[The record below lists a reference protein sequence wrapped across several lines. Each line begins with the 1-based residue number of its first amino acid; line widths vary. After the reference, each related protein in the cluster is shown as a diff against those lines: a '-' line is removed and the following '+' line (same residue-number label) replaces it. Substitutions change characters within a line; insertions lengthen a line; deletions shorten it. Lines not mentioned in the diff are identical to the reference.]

1 MSTEHGAA
9 TAVHAPGTTAVPT
22 VTDLA
27 VTGMTCAACVSR
39 VEKRLARLEG
49 VTATVNLATNS
60 ARVSHPGS
68 VTVEELVGVVEAAG
82 YGAAVLR
89 DEPEPADGPGADRAE
104 LLRVALVAAG
114 ALPVLALSMVP
125 AWQFAG
131 WQWLCFV
138 LAVPVATWGAWPFH
152 ARMIQGLRHATATM
166 DTLVSLGVTAS
177 LGWSTYALLWGGAGG
192 SDYRMSFSLMPMLHE
207 GTHVYLEGAVSVP
220 LAVLAGR
227 LLEGRARRATG
238 RALTALAGLTV
249 AEATVRDAAGERTVP
264 LQQLRV
270 GQEFMV
276 RPGEPVATDG
286 TVVEGVSAVDLSL
299 ITGESEPVE
308 VGPRAKVVGGAVNAG
323 GLLLVRA
330 TAVGTDTR
338 LARIARMVTDAQT
351 DKARA
356 QRLAD
361 AVAGVFVP
369 AVLTIAVVVL
379 GFWLG
384 AGADAQSAVTA
395 CVAVLVVA
403 CPCALGLATPTALLA
418 ATGRGARMGVLV
430 GGARALESLQKV
442 DTVVLDKTGT
452 LTTGR
457 MTVADVTVRPG
468 GIGEQEVLRL
478 AGAVEHGSE
487 HPLGRA
493 LSARAR
499 ADQDEPLPPVTDFHA
514 TAGSGV
520 SGLVEGHRVSVGTP
534 ERRLTGTL
542 AQAVAA
548 AERAAHTS
556 VQVTVDG
563 TAEAVVEI
571 GDVLRPDAYRAV
583 DHLRRLGVHPV
594 LASGD
599 RPGPVRAVAEHLDIT
614 QVHAQRSPADKAEL
628 VARLRDEGHRV
639 AFIGDGVNDAA
650 ALARADLGIALGDGT
665 AAAAAAAD
673 ITLVR
678 TDLHAVAD
686 AVLLARR
693 TLTTIRAN
701 LTWAFAYNV
710 VTLPLA
716 ATGWLDPMP
725 AAVAMSVSSLLVVT
739 NSLRLRSWSPSGQ
752 ERATGE
758 RRRPRRLA

>member
-1 MSTEHGAA
+1 
-9 TAVHAPGTTAVPT
+9 
-22 VTDLA
+22 
-27 VTGMTCAACVSR
+27 MTCAACVSR

-49 VTATVNLATNS
+49 VRATVNLATNT

-68 VTVEELVGVVEAAG
+68 VTPEELVGVVEAAG
-82 YGAAVLR
+82 YGASVLR
-89 DEPEPADGPGADRAE
+89 GEPEPAADSGAGRDE
-104 LLRVALVAAG
+104 VSRVALVAAG

-125 AWQFAG
+125 PWQFAG

-152 ARMIQGLRHATATM
+152 ARMLRGLRHATATM
-166 DTLVSLGVTAS
+166 DTLVSLGVAAS

-192 SDYRMSFSLMPMLHE
+192 GDYRMPFTLMPMLHE

-238 RALTALAGLTV
+238 SALTALAGLTV
-249 AEATVRDAAGERTVP
+249 AEATVRDEAGEHTVP

-270 GQEFMV
+270 GQEFVV
-276 RPGEPVATDG
+276 RPGERVATDG
-286 TVVEGVSAVDLSL
+286 TVVEGVSALDLSL

-308 VGPRAKVVGGAVNAG
+308 VGAGAEAVGGAVNAG

-330 TAVGTDTR
+330 TAVGADTR
-338 LARIARMVTDAQT
+338 LARIARMVADAQA

-369 AVLTIAVVVL
+369 AVLAVAVAVL

-384 AGADAQSAVTA
+384 AGADAQAAVTA

-430 GGARALESLQKV
+430 GGARALESLQNI

-457 MTVADVTVRPG
+457 MTVAGVSARAG
-468 GIGEQEVLRL
+468 GIGVQEALRL

-493 LSARAR
+493 LSAYAR
-499 ADQDEPLPPVTDFHA
+499 AGRDTPLPPVTGFHA
-514 TAGSGV
+514 TPGSGV
-520 SGLVEGHRVSVGTP
+520 AGVVDGHRVAVGTP
-534 ERRLTGTL
+534 EPRLTGAL
-542 AQAVAA
+542 AEAVAS
-548 AERAAHTS
+548 AERAARTC

-563 TAEAVVEI
+563 TPEAVVEI

-599 RPGPVRAVAEHLDIT
+599 RPGPVRAVAEHLDISR
-614 QVHAQRSPADKAEL
+614 VHAGCSPDGKAEL
-628 VARLRDEGHRV
+628 VARLRAEGRRV

-678 TDLHAVAD
+678 ADLHAVAD
-686 AVLLARR
+686 AVRLARR
-693 TLTTIRAN
+693 TRGTIRAN
-701 LTWAFAYNV
+701 LTWAFAYNA

-725 AAVAMSVSSLLVVT
+725 AAVAMSASSLLVVG
-739 NSLRLRSWSPSGQ
+739 NSLRLRSWNPAPPAARSG
-752 ERATGE
+752 G
-758 RRRPRRLA
+758 RRPGAAGGHRA